1 MRISWRELDW
11 ISERDRH
18 EIERRMHTLGGN
30 SGLLDRVDF
39 AGRAPSA
46 SGAFE
51 IRITANAAKRQIIA
65 VRRDSQRVKAFNS
78 AFEALERS
86 VMSVL
91 KTQPAKAE
99 LASAP
104 ARAPALALPD
114 PPQGAF
120 AASAR
125 RVARPALAAVAAL
138 SVLALVAF
146 WWGRGAPAI
155 DVGARGNAVAAEV
168 NTEARKET
176 TVRADFAVFS
186 AVANFATATVEE
198 PAYSAVARAR

>member
-39 AGRAPSA
+39 AGRAASA

-65 VRRDSQRVKAFNS
+65 VRRDAQRVKAFNS

-86 VMSVL
+86 VTSVL

-99 LASAP
+99 PARAAP
-104 ARAPALALPD
+104 ARGPALTLPD
-114 PPQGAF
+114 PPQSAFGA
-120 AASAR
+120 SVR
-125 RVARPALAAVAAL
+125 RVARPALAAGAAL
-138 SVLALVAF
+138 TALALLAL
-146 WWGRGAPAI
+146 WWQDAPEI
-155 DVGARGNAVAAEV
+155 DVGARGNALARDVDARPRAES
-168 NTEARKET
+168 
-176 TVRADFAVFS
+176 TVRADFVVFS
-186 AVANFATATVEE
+186 AVANFAA
-198 PAYSAVARAR
+198 